1 MLSETLINR
10 VFYKSLTKTGIII
23 NAEVKLRC
31 LHENIHQRFGD
42 IFMINEIVD
51 EQSLFND
58 LTEREIDVLWCV
70 IQGIRNKEISKEL
83 YISPSTVKFHLSS
96 LYKKTNTKGRTQ
108 LTNKVLLSLISKP
121 LNFELFIKSL
131 KHEEVL

>member
-1 MLSETLINR
+1 
-10 VFYKSLTKTGIII
+10 
-23 NAEVKLRC
+23 
-31 LHENIHQRFGD
+31 
-42 IFMINEIVD
+42 MINEIVD